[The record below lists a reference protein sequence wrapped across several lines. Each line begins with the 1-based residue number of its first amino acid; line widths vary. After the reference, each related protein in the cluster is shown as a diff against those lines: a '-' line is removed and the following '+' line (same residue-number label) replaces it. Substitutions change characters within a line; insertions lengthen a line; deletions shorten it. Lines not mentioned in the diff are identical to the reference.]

1 MFELKVKLAITEINK
16 FYKRDLDVTTLGD
29 AQKQTRTDYIFVAGK
44 EKETGTYFYYNFPDF
59 DALFYPGNKLL
70 TCDKKYIDEN
80 FTEVSLGDIQESL
93 R

>member
-1 MFELKVKLAITEINK
+1 MFKLKVELSINEINK
-16 FYKRDLDVTTLGD
+16 FYRRDIDVTTLGD
-29 AQKQTRTDYIFVAGK
+29 SSKQVRTDYIFVAGR
-44 EKETGTYFYYNFPDF
+44 EKQTGTYFYYNFADF

-80 FTEVSLGDIQESL
+80 FTEVALSDVQEDL